1 MCTKVGLSADE
12 TQALISKT
20 KDQEIKD
27 TLKETTQKALDLGVS
42 TLTNRW
48 DYVVTNKIISIDFV
62 QSLCK
67 LAAVKDY

>member
-1 MCTKVGLSADE
+1 MCSKVGLSADE

-48 DYVVTNKIISIDFV
+48 DYVVTNKIISTGFIP
-62 QSLCK
+62 
-67 LAAVKDY
+67 

>member
-42 TLTNRW
+42 TLTKSVGLCGYKQDDFNWFCPMNR
-48 DYVVTNKIISIDFV
+48 YVNW
-62 QSLCK
+62 LP
-67 LAAVKDY
+67 

>member
-42 TLTNRW
+42 TLINRW
-48 DYVVTNKIISIDFV
+48 DYVVTNKIISIDFI
-62 QSLCK
+62 Q
-67 LAAVKDY
+67 

>member
-48 DYVVTNKIISIDFV
+48 DYVVTNKIISIGFV
-62 QSLCK
+62 Q
-67 LAAVKDY
+67 

>member
-48 DYVVTNKIISIDFV
+48 DYVVTNKIISIGFV
-62 QSLCK
+62 H
-67 LAAVKDY
+67 

>member
-42 TLTNRW
+42 TLKNRW
-48 DYVVTNKIISIDFV
+48 DYVVTNKIISIDFI
-62 QSLCK
+62 Q
-67 LAAVKDY
+67 

>member
-1 MCTKVGLSADE
+1 MCSKVGLSADE

-48 DYVVTNKIISIDFV
+48 DYLVTNKVISTGFI
-62 QSLCK
+62 Q
-67 LAAVKDY
+67 

>member
-62 QSLCK
+62 Q
-67 LAAVKDY
+67 

>member
-1 MCTKVGLSADE
+1 MCSKVGLSADE

-48 DYVVTNKIISIDFV
+48 DYVVTNKIISTGFI
-62 QSLCK
+62 Q
-67 LAAVKDY
+67 